1 MRTIKH
7 HDDGSEIKW
16 NYVLTFIH
24 SNMLFFLC
32 KTDDEGD
39 AKKREEIVTSVVND
53 DSVIIL

>member
-39 AKKREEIVTSVVND
+39 AKKKRRNCD
-53 DSVIIL
+53 FRR